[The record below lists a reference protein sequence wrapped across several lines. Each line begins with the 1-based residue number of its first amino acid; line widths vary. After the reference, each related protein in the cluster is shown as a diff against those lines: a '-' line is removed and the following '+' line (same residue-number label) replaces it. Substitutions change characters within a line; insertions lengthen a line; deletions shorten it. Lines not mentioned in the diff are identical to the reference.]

1 VATQTQSDAL
11 LRPAPRVAVKSRS
24 VGKRAG
30 VAGVGHLVV
39 VLVVV
44 GFFMLPFVWMVLSS
58 FKSALQIIE
67 LPPRLFFAPTLQNY
81 VNVFATQNFAQYFWN
96 SLVIG
101 AGSTALGLVLGLPA
115 AYSIARYK
123 QHGLALAILMARI
136 VPGITFLIPLF
147 ILFRTLGL
155 VDTYLSLILT
165 HLLVG
170 MPFIVWVM
178 VPFFEAIPLS
188 LEEAA
193 RVDGASM
200 LQVVL
205 RIVLP
210 ISGPGIVTGAIL
222 AFVFSWNNF
231 MFSIVLAT
239 NRTKTLPVAVYNFIS
254 YAQIDWGGLMA
265 AAVVIT
271 LPVLILALLTQ
282 RYVVKGLTAGAV
294 KG

>member
-1 VATQTQSDAL
+1 MGKPACGRLPADPAGRAAA
-11 LRPAPRVAVKSRS
+11 RPRRRVHGA
-24 VGKRAG
+24 RA
-30 VAGVGHLVV
+30 AGVGHLLL
-39 VLVVV
+39 VLLVV
-44 GFFMLPFVWMVLSS
+44 GFFLLPFLWMGLSS

-67 LPPRLFFAPTLQNY
+67 LPPRLLFWPTLQNY
-81 VNVFATQNFAQYFWN
+81 VNVFATQNFLRFFWN
-96 SLVIG
+96 SAVIG
-101 AGSTALGLVLGLPA
+101 VGATALGLVLGLPA
-115 AYSIARYK
+115 AYSIARHK
-123 QHGLALAILMARI
+123 QRGLALAILSARI

-147 ILFRTLGL
+147 ILFRALGL

-170 MPFIVWVM
+170 LPFIVWVM

-193 RVDGASM
+193 RVDGASI
-200 LQVVL
+200 LQVFFWIL
-205 RIVLP
+205 LP
-210 ISGPGIVTGAIL
+210 ISGPGIVTGSIL

-271 LPVLILALLTQ
+271 LPVLVLALLMQ
-282 RYVVKGLTAGAV
+282 RYIVKGLTAGAV

>member
-1 VATQTQSDAL
+1 MADRVQPGALTRPVARLQPRLDIHRIAAELGYLAL
-11 LRPAPRVAVKSRS
+11 VLLVLFFFFAPF
-24 VGKRAG
+24 
-30 VAGVGHLVV
+30 LW
-39 VLVVV
+39 
-44 GFFMLPFVWMVLSS
+44 MLLSS

-67 LPPRLFFAPTLQNY
+67 LPPPLLFTPTLQNY
-81 VNVFATQNFAQYFWN
+81 VNVFATQSFGRYMWN
-96 SLVIG
+96 SAVVG
-101 AGSTALGLVLGLPA
+101 VGSTVLGLLLGLPA

-123 QHGLALAILMARI
+123 QRGLSLAILVARI

-147 ILFRTLGL
+147 ILFRTIGL
-155 VDTYLSLILT
+155 VDTYISLILT

-170 MPFIVWVM
+170 LPFIVWVM
-178 VPFFEAIPLS
+178 VPFFEAIPVS

-193 RVDGASM
+193 KVDGASI
-200 LQVVL
+200 LETFA
-205 RIVLP
+205 RIILP
-210 ISGPGIVTGAIL
+210 ISGPGIVTGSIL

-271 LPVLILALLTQ
+271 LPVLLLALLTQ
-282 RYVVKGLTAGAV
+282 RYVVRGLTAGAV
-294 KG
+294 MG

>member
-1 VATQTQSDAL
+1 MAVQPQSGVLIQGRAHTTAKI
-11 LRPAPRVAVKSRS
+11 RAVSKTRS
-24 VGKRAG
+24 
-30 VAGVGHLVV
+30 AGVGHLILVL
-39 VLVVV
+39 LVVA
-44 GFFMLPFVWMVLSS
+44 FFLAPFAWMVLSS
-58 FKSALQIIE
+58 FKTALQIIE
-67 LPPRLFFAPTLQNY
+67 LPPPIVFRPTLQNY
-81 VNVFATQNFAQYFWN
+81 VNVFQTQNFAQYFWN
-96 SLVIG
+96 SLVVG
-101 AGSTALGLVLGLPA
+101 LGSTALGLALGLPA
-115 AYSIARYK
+115 AYSIARHK
-123 QHGLALAILMARI
+123 QRGLALAILIARI

-147 ILFRTLGL
+147 ILFRAVGL
-155 VDTYLSLILT
+155 VDTYISLILT

-170 MPFIVWVM
+170 LPFIVWVM
-178 VPFFEAIPLS
+178 VPFFEAIPVS

-193 RVDGASM
+193 RVDGASVGQIF
-200 LQVVL
+200 LWVL
-205 RIVLP
+205 LP
-210 ISGPGIVTGAIL
+210 ISGPGIVTASIL

-271 LPVLILALLTQ
+271 LPVLILALITQ

>member
-1 VATQTQSDAL
+1 VAA
-11 LRPAPRVAVKSRS
+11 PAPAVVLTPSPARSRTRP
-24 VGKRAG
+24 RAG
-30 VAGVGHLVV
+30 GALWRLGHLVL
-39 VLVVV
+39 VLVVLL
-44 GFFMLPFVWMVLSS
+44 FFLLPFLWMLLSS

-67 LPPRLFFAPTLQNY
+67 LPPRLLFRPTLQNY
-81 VNVFATQNFAQYFWN
+81 LTVFETQNFARYIWN
-96 SLVIG
+96 STLIAG
-101 AGSTALGLVLGLPA
+101 GSTALGLLLGLPA
-115 AYSIARYK
+115 AYSIARHR
-123 QHGLALAILMARI
+123 QRALALAILLARI

-147 ILFRTLGL
+147 ILFRAMGL
-155 VDTYLSLILT
+155 VDTYVSLILA

-170 MPFIVWVM
+170 LPFIVWVM

-193 RVDGASM
+193 RVDGAS
-200 LQVVL
+200 VVQMFA
-205 RIVLP
+205 RVILP

-231 MFSIVLAT
+231 MFSVVLAT
-239 NRTKTLPVAVYNFIS
+239 NHTKTLPVAVYNFIS

-271 LPVLILALLTQ
+271 LPVLVLALLTQ
-282 RYVVKGLTAGAV
+282 RYIVRGLTAGAV

>member
-1 VATQTQSDAL
+1 MKL
-11 LRPAPRVAVKSRS
+11 PRSQAV
-24 VGKRAG
+24 GI
-30 VAGVGHLVV
+30 
-39 VLVVV
+39 VLV
-44 GFFMLPFVWMVLSS
+44 FFLLPFLWMLLNS
-58 FKSALQIIE
+58 FKTPLDIIQ
-67 LPPRLFFAPTLQNY
+67 LPPALVFTPTLDNY
-81 VNVFATQNFAQYFWN
+81 VNVFQTQSFARYMWN
-96 SLVIG
+96 STVIG
-101 AGSTALGLVLGLPA
+101 AGSTLLGLLLGLPA

-123 QHGLALAILMARI
+123 QRGLSLAILVARI

-147 ILFRTLGL
+147 ILFRATGL
-155 VDTYLSLILT
+155 VDTYISLILT

-170 MPFIVWVM
+170 LPFIVWVM
-178 VPFFEAIPLS
+178 VPFFEAIPVT

-193 RVDGASM
+193 RVDGASI
-200 LQVVL
+200 LQTFGK
-205 RIVLP
+205 IILP
-210 ISGPGIVTGAIL
+210 ISGPGIVTGSIL

-271 LPVLILALLTQ
+271 LPVLVLALLTQ
-282 RYVVKGLTAGAV
+282 RYVVRGLTAGAV

>member
-1 VATQTQSDAL
+1 
-11 LRPAPRVAVKSRS
+11 
-24 VGKRAG
+24 
-30 VAGVGHLVV
+30 
-39 VLVVV
+39 
-44 GFFMLPFVWMVLSS
+44 
-58 FKSALQIIE
+58 
-67 LPPRLFFAPTLQNY
+67 
-81 VNVFATQNFAQYFWN
+81 
-96 SLVIG
+96 
-101 AGSTALGLVLGLPA
+101 
-115 AYSIARYK
+115 
-123 QHGLALAILMARI
+123 
-136 VPGITFLIPLF
+136 
-147 ILFRTLGL
+147 
-155 VDTYLSLILT
+155 YLSLILT

-170 MPFIVWVM
+170 LPFIVWVM
-178 VPFFEAIPLS
+178 VPFFEAIPVS

-200 LQVVL
+200 LQVFL

-239 NRTKTLPVAVYNFIS
+239 NRTKTLPVAIYNFIS

>member
-1 VATQTQSDAL
+1 MATPTRSNVLVQPAARTAVPAL
-11 LRPAPRVAVKSRS
+11 PRVTRT
-24 VGKRAG
+24 GT
-30 VAGVGHLVV
+30 AGVGHLVL
-39 VLVVV
+39 VLLVG
-44 GFFMLPFVWMVLSS
+44 GFFLLPFVWMVLSS

-67 LPPRLFFAPTLQNY
+67 LPPRLIFRPTLQNY
-81 VNVFATQNFAQYFWN
+81 VNVFATQNFARFFWN

-101 AGSTALGLVLGLPA
+101 VGSTGLGLILGLPA

-147 ILFRTLGL
+147 ILFRALGL

-170 MPFIVWVM
+170 LPFIVWVM
-178 VPFFEAIPLS
+178 VPFFEAIPRS

-200 LQVVL
+200 LQVIL

-210 ISGPGIVTGAIL
+210 ISGPGIVTGSIL

-271 LPVLILALLTQ
+271 LPVLVLALLTQ

>member
-1 VATQTQSDAL
+1 VATQTQSDVL
-11 LRPAPRVAVKSRS
+11 LRPAPRVAVKSRP

-39 VLVVV
+39 VLAVV